1 MLSWL
6 ETGWGQ
12 GGDDEGLTR
21 RTKGAKGKGERD
33 EVITAK
39 FDQERGESPFE
50 GDRGVRSLDRVS
62 FVASD
67 IPHLNLT
74 FPRG

>member
-1 MLSWL
+1 M
-6 ETGWGQ
+6 EGAQ

-39 FDQERGESPFE
+39 FDQGRGESPFE
-50 GDRGVRSLDRVS
+50 GDRGSAVVGPRV
-62 FVASD
+62 
-67 IPHLNLT
+67 LRRL
-74 FPRG
+74 

>member
-1 MLSWL
+1 M
-6 ETGWGQ
+6 EGAQ
-12 GGDDEGLTR
+12 GGDTEGLTR

-50 GDRGVRSLDRVS
+50 GDRGSAVVGPRV
-62 FVASD
+62 
-67 IPHLNLT
+67 LRRL
-74 FPRG
+74 

>member
-1 MLSWL
+1 ML
-6 ETGWGQ
+6 EGAQ
-12 GGDDEGLTR
+12 GGDTEGLTR
-21 RTKGAKGKGERD
+21 RTKGAKGNKGERD